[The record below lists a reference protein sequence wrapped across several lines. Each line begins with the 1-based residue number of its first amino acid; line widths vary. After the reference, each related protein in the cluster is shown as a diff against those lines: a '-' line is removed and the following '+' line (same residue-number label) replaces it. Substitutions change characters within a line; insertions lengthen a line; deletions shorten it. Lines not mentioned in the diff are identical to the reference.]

1 MVKIMDDKTLLEELT
16 NYQHEHSL
24 TQSELAEKLGV
35 SRESVYRWICG
46 RAKLR
51 PTNRRTILDLLAQE
65 NEVTSTCNVG
75 KCILRNSGKLDNITD
90 EMLKY
95 WHTLDQ
101 GKRIDVLSYMHKI
114 MSHEEQLKHKVG

>member
-1 MVKIMDDKTLLEELT
+1 MDDKTLLEELV
-16 NYQHEHSL
+16 NYQHENNL
-24 TQSELAEKLGV
+24 TQSELADKLGV

-51 PTNRRTILDLLAQE
+51 PTNRRIIVDLLNKE
-65 NEVTSTCNVG
+65 NETPEICNVG
-75 KCILRNSGKLDNITD
+75 KCSLRNSGRLDNITD

-95 WHTLDQ
+95 WQSLDQ

-114 MSHEEQLKHKVG
+114 MSNEEQLKHKVG